1 MASLLRGEPVAENV
15 RQRIMKKCETLQ
27 KRGVVPT
34 LGIVRVGS
42 RGNDIAYER
51 GATKQAQKLGIK
63 VKQFTLA
70 EDISG
75 EEMGRV
81 LKEINSAPD
90 IHGCLIFRPLPNH
103 LNEAEILEIL
113 KPEKDVDVIT
123 AASMGRMV
131 TGVGNDYAPC
141 TAAACLELLKYYRI
155 PLKGRRV
162 TVVGKGINVGLSISL
177 LLLNEEATV
186 SVCHIFTAPEEV
198 KRLCREADVL
208 VSAAGCAGL
217 IGAENVRPGQVV
229 IDVGVNMANDG
240 KTCGD
245 TDFEAVEPIVEA
257 ITPVPGGVGA
267 ITSCILME
275 HVVDAALRE
284 TAAQSLREIA
294 VPTQDA

>member
-15 RQRIMKKCETLQ
+15 RQRIIKKCEILQ
-27 KRGVVPT
+27 NRGVVPT
-34 LGIVRVGS
+34 LGIVRAGS

-51 GATKQAQKLGIK
+51 GAVKQAQKLGIK

-70 EDISG
+70 ETVSG
-75 EEMGRV
+75 EELRRV
-81 LKEINSAPD
+81 LNEINAASD
-90 IHGCLIFRPLPNH
+90 IHGCLILRPLPAH
-103 LNEAEILEIL
+103 LKEAEILEIL
-113 KPEKDVDVIT
+113 KPEKDVDAIT

-131 TGVGNDYAPC
+131 AGIENGYAPC
-141 TAAACLELLKYYRI
+141 TAAACLELLKYYQI

-217 IGAENVRPGQVV
+217 IGVEKVRPGQVV
-229 IDVGVNMANDG
+229 IDVGVNIRNDG

-245 TDFEAVEPIVEA
+245 ADFNAVGQVVEA
-257 ITPVPGGVGA
+257 ITPVPGGIGA

-284 TAAQSLREIA
+284 TAE
-294 VPTQDA
+294 

>member
-1 MASLLRGEPVAENV
+1 MAFLLRGEPAAENV
-15 RQRIMKKCETLQ
+15 RRRIIKKCEILQ
-27 KRGVVPT
+27 RRGVVPT
-34 LGIVRVGS
+34 LGIVRVGA

-51 GATKQAQKLGIK
+51 GAMKQAQKLGIK
-63 VKQFTLA
+63 VKQITLA
-70 EDISG
+70 EEITG
-75 EEMGRV
+75 EELCRE
-81 LKEINSAPD
+81 LQKINADSD
-90 IHGCLIFRPLPNH
+90 IHGCLIFRPLPNRF
-103 LNEAEILEIL
+103 NEAEILEIL

-131 TGVGNDYAPC
+131 TGADNEYAPC
-141 TAAACLELLKYYRI
+141 TAAACLELLKYYQI

-217 IGAENVRPGQVV
+217 IGTEHVRPGQVV
-229 IDVGVNMANDG
+229 IDVGVNMGNDG

-245 TDFEAVEPIVEA
+245 ADFNAVGPIVEA

-267 ITSCILME
+267 VTSCILME

-284 TAAQSLREIA
+284 TKEPSE
-294 VPTQDA
+294 DAWT

>member
-15 RQRIMKKCETLQ
+15 RQRIRKKCEILL

-34 LGIVRVGS
+34 LGIIRVGS

-51 GATKQAQKLGIK
+51 GAMKQAQKLGIR
-63 VKQFTLA
+63 VKQITLA
-70 EDISG
+70 EEISG
-75 EEMGRV
+75 EELCRV
-81 LKEINSAPD
+81 LKEINSDSD
-90 IHGCLIFRPLPNH
+90 IHGCLILRPLPNR
-103 LNEAEILEIL
+103 LNEAEILETL
-113 KPEKDVDVIT
+113 KSEKDVDVIT

-131 TGVGNDYAPC
+131 TGADKEYAPC
-141 TAAACLELLKYYRI
+141 TAAACLELLKYYHI

-177 LLLNEEATV
+177 LLLNQEATV

-217 IGAENVRPGQVV
+217 IGEEYVHPGQVL
-229 IDVGVNMANDG
+229 IDVGVNMGNDG

-245 TDFEAVEPIVEA
+245 ADFNAAGQIVEA

-267 ITSCILME
+267 VTSCILME

-284 TAAQSLREIA
+284 TGAPSE
-294 VPTQDA
+294 DA

>member
-15 RQRIMKKCETLQ
+15 RRRIGRKCEILQ
-27 KRGVVPT
+27 KRGVNPT

-51 GATKQAQKLGIK
+51 GAMKQAQKLGIK
-63 VKQFTLA
+63 VKQITLS
-70 EDISG
+70 EEISG
-75 EEMGRV
+75 EELRRV
-81 LKEINSAPD
+81 LQEINADSD
-90 IHGCLIFRPLPNH
+90 IHGCLIFRPLPNR
-103 LNEAEILEIL
+103 LNEAEMLEIL

-131 TGVGNDYAPC
+131 TGADNEYAPC
-141 TAAACLELLKYYRI
+141 TAAACLELLKYYQI

-162 TVVGKGINVGLSISL
+162 TVVGKGINVGLAISL

-217 IGAENVRPGQVV
+217 IGAEHVRPGQVV
-229 IDVGVNMANDG
+229 IDVGVNMGNDG

-245 TDFEAVEPIVEA
+245 ADFNTVEPIVEA

-267 ITSCILME
+267 VTSCILME
-275 HVVDAALRE
+275 HVADAALWE
-284 TAAQSLREIA
+284 TEA
-294 VPTQDA
+294 P

>member
-1 MASLLRGEPVAENV
+1 MAFLLKGEPVAENV
-15 RQRIMKKCETLQ
+15 RQRIIKKCEILQ
-27 KRGVVPT
+27 NRGVVPT
-34 LGIVRVGS
+34 LGIVRAGS

-51 GATKQAQKLGIK
+51 GAVKQAQKLGIK
-63 VKQFTLA
+63 VKQFILA
-70 EDISG
+70 ETVSG
-75 EEMGRV
+75 EELSRV
-81 LKEINSAPD
+81 LNEINAASD
-90 IHGCLIFRPLPNH
+90 IHGCLIFRPLPAH
-103 LNEAEILEIL
+103 LKEAEILEIL
-113 KPEKDVDVIT
+113 KPEKDVDAIT

-131 TGVGNDYAPC
+131 AGIENGYAPC
-141 TAAACLELLKYYRI
+141 TAAACLELLKYYQI

-217 IGAENVRPGQVV
+217 IGVEKVRPGQVV
-229 IDVGVNMANDG
+229 IDVGVNIGNDG

-245 TDFEAVEPIVEA
+245 ADFNAVGQVVEA
-257 ITPVPGGVGA
+257 ITPVPGGIGA

-284 TAAQSLREIA
+284 TAE
-294 VPTQDA
+294 

>member
-1 MASLLRGEPVAENV
+1 MAFLLRGEPVAENV
-15 RQRIMKKCETLQ
+15 RRRIGRKCEILQ
-27 KRGVVPT
+27 KRGVNPT

-51 GATKQAQKLGIK
+51 GAMKQAQKLGIK
-63 VKQFTLA
+63 VKQITLS
-70 EDISG
+70 EEISG
-75 EEMGRV
+75 EELCRV
-81 LKEINSAPD
+81 LQEINADSD
-90 IHGCLIFRPLPNH
+90 IHGCLIFRPLPNR
-103 LNEAEILEIL
+103 LNEAEMLEIL

-131 TGVGNDYAPC
+131 TGADNEYAPC
-141 TAAACLELLKYYRI
+141 TAAACLELLKYYQI

-162 TVVGKGINVGLSISL
+162 TVVGKGINVGLAISL

-217 IGAENVRPGQVV
+217 IGAEHVRPGQVV
-229 IDVGVNMANDG
+229 IDVGVNMGNDG

-245 TDFEAVEPIVEA
+245 ADFNTVEPIVEA

-267 ITSCILME
+267 VTSCILME
-275 HVVDAALRE
+275 HVADAALRE
-284 TAAQSLREIA
+284 TEA
-294 VPTQDA
+294 P

>member
-1 MASLLRGEPVAENV
+1 MASLLTGEPVAENV
-15 RQRIMKKCETLQ
+15 RRRIMKKCEALQ

-34 LGIVRVGS
+34 LGIVRAGS

-51 GATKQAQKLGIK
+51 GAMKQAQKLGIR

-70 EDISG
+70 ETVSG
-75 EEMGRV
+75 EELRRV
-81 LKEINSAPD
+81 LNEINAAPD
-90 IHGCLIFRPLPNH
+90 IHGCLIFRPLPAH
-103 LNEAEILEIL
+103 LKEAEILEVL
-113 KPEKDVDVIT
+113 KQEKDVDAIT

-131 TGVGNDYAPC
+131 AGIENGYAPC
-141 TAAACLELLKYYRI
+141 TAAACLELLKYYQI

-217 IGAENVRPGQVV
+217 IGAEKVRPGQVV
-229 IDVGVNMANDG
+229 IDVGVNIGNDG

-245 TDFEAVEPIVEA
+245 ADFNAVEQVVEA

-284 TAAQSLREIA
+284 TAE
-294 VPTQDA
+294 P

>member
-15 RQRIMKKCETLQ
+15 RQRIIKKCEILQ
-27 KRGVVPT
+27 NRGVPT
-34 LGIVRVGS
+34 LGIVRAGS

-51 GATKQAQKLGIK
+51 GAVKQAQKLGIK

-70 EDISG
+70 ETVSG
-75 EEMGRV
+75 EELRRV
-81 LKEINSAPD
+81 LNEINAASD
-90 IHGCLIFRPLPNH
+90 IHGCLILRPLPAH
-103 LNEAEILEIL
+103 LKEAEILEIL
-113 KPEKDVDVIT
+113 KPEKDVDAIT

-131 TGVGNDYAPC
+131 AGIENGYAPC
-141 TAAACLELLKYYRI
+141 TAAACLELLKYYQI

-217 IGAENVRPGQVV
+217 IGVEKVRPGQVV
-229 IDVGVNMANDG
+229 IDVGVNIGNDG

-245 TDFEAVEPIVEA
+245 ADFNAVGQVVEA
-257 ITPVPGGVGA
+257 ITPVPGGIGA

-284 TAAQSLREIA
+284 TAK
-294 VPTQDA
+294 P

>member
-15 RQRIMKKCETLQ
+15 RQRIIKKCEILQ
-27 KRGVVPT
+27 NRGVVPT
-34 LGIVRVGS
+34 LGIVRAGS

-51 GATKQAQKLGIK
+51 GAVKQAQKLGIR

-70 EDISG
+70 ETVSG
-75 EEMGRV
+75 EELRRV
-81 LKEINSAPD
+81 LNEINAASD
-90 IHGCLIFRPLPNH
+90 IHGCLIFRPLPAH
-103 LNEAEILEIL
+103 LKEAEILEIL
-113 KPEKDVDVIT
+113 KQEKDVDAIT

-131 TGVGNDYAPC
+131 AGIENGYAPC
-141 TAAACLELLKYYRI
+141 TAAACLELLKYYQI

-198 KRLCREADVL
+198 EHLCREADVL

-217 IGAENVRPGQVV
+217 IGVEKVRPGQVV
-229 IDVGVNMANDG
+229 IDVGVNIGNDG

-245 TDFEAVEPIVEA
+245 ADFNAVGPVVEA

-284 TAAQSLREIA
+284 TEAPSE
-294 VPTQDA
+294 DA

>member
-15 RQRIMKKCETLQ
+15 RQRIREKCEILL
-27 KRGVVPT
+27 KRGVVAT

-51 GATKQAQKLGIK
+51 GAMKQAQKLRIR
-63 VKQFTLA
+63 VKQITLA
-70 EDISG
+70 EEISG
-75 EEMGRV
+75 EELCRV
-81 LKEINSAPD
+81 LKKINSDSD
-90 IHGCLIFRPLPNH
+90 IHGCLIFRPLPNR
-103 LNEAEILEIL
+103 LNEAEILETL
-113 KPEKDVDVIT
+113 KSEKDVDVIT
-123 AASMGRMV
+123 AASIGRMV
-131 TGVGNDYAPC
+131 TGAREYAPC
-141 TAAACLELLKYYRI
+141 TAAACLELLKYYDI

-198 KRLCREADVL
+198 KRLCREADVI

-217 IGAENVRPGQVV
+217 IGEEYVRPGQVL
-229 IDVGVNMANDG
+229 IDVGVNMGNDG

-245 TDFEAVEPIVEA
+245 ADFNAVGQIVEA

-267 ITSCILME
+267 VTSCILME

-284 TAAQSLREIA
+284 TEAPSE
-294 VPTQDA
+294 DA

>member
-1 MASLLRGEPVAENV
+1 MAFLLRGEPVAENV
-15 RQRIMKKCETLQ
+15 RRRIGRKCEILQ
-27 KRGVVPT
+27 KRGVNPT

-51 GATKQAQKLGIK
+51 GAMKQAQKLGIK
-63 VKQFTLA
+63 VKQNTLS
-70 EDISG
+70 EEISG
-75 EEMGRV
+75 EELCRV
-81 LKEINSAPD
+81 LQEINADSV
-90 IHGCLIFRPLPNH
+90 IHGCLIFRPLPNR
-103 LNEAEILEIL
+103 LNEAEMLEIL

-131 TGVGNDYAPC
+131 TGADNEYAPC
-141 TAAACLELLKYYRI
+141 TAAACLELLKYYQI

-162 TVVGKGINVGLSISL
+162 TVVGKGINVGLAISL

-217 IGAENVRPGQVV
+217 IGAEHVRPGQVV
-229 IDVGVNMANDG
+229 IDVGVNMGNDG

-245 TDFEAVEPIVEA
+245 ADFNTVEPMVEA

-267 ITSCILME
+267 VTSCILME
-275 HVVDAALRE
+275 HVADAALRE
-284 TAAQSLREIA
+284 TEA
-294 VPTQDA
+294 P

>member
-1 MASLLRGEPVAENV
+1 MASLLRGEPVAESV
-15 RQRIMKKCETLQ
+15 RQRIIKKCEILQ
-27 KRGVVPT
+27 NRGVVPT
-34 LGIVRVGS
+34 LGIVRAGS

-51 GATKQAQKLGIK
+51 GAVKQAQKLGIR

-70 EDISG
+70 ETVSG
-75 EEMGRV
+75 EELRRV
-81 LKEINSAPD
+81 LNEINAAPD
-90 IHGCLIFRPLPNH
+90 IHGCLIFRPLPAH
-103 LNEAEILEIL
+103 LKEAEILETL

-131 TGVGNDYAPC
+131 AGIENGYAPC
-141 TAAACLELLKYYRI
+141 TAAACLELLKYYQI

-198 KRLCREADVL
+198 ERLCREADVL

-217 IGAENVRPGQVV
+217 IGVEKVRPGQVV
-229 IDVGVNMANDG
+229 IDVGVNIGNDG

-245 TDFEAVEPIVEA
+245 ADFNAVGQVVEA
-257 ITPVPGGVGA
+257 ITPVPGGIGA

-284 TAAQSLREIA
+284 TEALSE
-294 VPTQDA
+294 DA

>member
-1 MASLLRGEPVAENV
+1 MAFLLRGEPVAENV
-15 RQRIMKKCETLQ
+15 RRRIGKKCEILQ
-27 KRGVVPT
+27 KMGVNPT

-51 GATKQAQKLGIK
+51 GAMKQAQKLGIK
-63 VKQFTLA
+63 VKQITLS
-70 EDISG
+70 EEISG
-75 EEMGRV
+75 EELCRV
-81 LKEINSAPD
+81 LREINADSD
-90 IHGCLIFRPLPNH
+90 IHGCLIFRPLPNR

-131 TGVGNDYAPC
+131 TGADNEYAPC
-141 TAAACLELLKYYRI
+141 TAAACLELLKYYQI

-162 TVVGKGINVGLSISL
+162 TVVGKGINVGLAISL

-217 IGAENVRPGQVV
+217 IGAEHVRPGQVV
-229 IDVGVNMANDG
+229 IDVGVNMGNDG

-245 TDFEAVEPIVEA
+245 VDFNTVEPMVEA

-267 ITSCILME
+267 VTSCILME
-275 HVVDAALRE
+275 HVADAALRE
-284 TAAQSLREIA
+284 GEA
-294 VPTQDA
+294 P

>member
-1 MASLLRGEPVAENV
+1 MAFLLRGEPVAENV
-15 RQRIMKKCETLQ
+15 RRRIGKKCEILQ

-34 LGIVRVGS
+34 LGIVRAGS

-51 GATKQAQKLGIK
+51 GAMKQAQKLGIK
-63 VKQFTLA
+63 VKQITLA
-70 EDISG
+70 EEISG
-75 EEMGRV
+75 EELCRV
-81 LKEINSAPD
+81 LQEINTDSN
-90 IHGCLIFRPLPNH
+90 IHGCLIFRPLPKRF
-103 LNEAEILEIL
+103 NEAKILEIL

-131 TGVGNDYAPC
+131 TGAYNEYAPC
-141 TAAACLELLKYYRI
+141 TAAACLELLKYYQI

-198 KRLCREADVL
+198 KRLCNEADVL

-217 IGAENVRPGQVV
+217 IGAEHVRPGQIV
-229 IDVGVNMANDG
+229 IDVGVNMGNDG

-245 TDFEAVEPIVEA
+245 ADFNAVEPIVEA

-267 ITSCILME
+267 VTSCILME

-284 TAAQSLREIA
+284 TEDPSE
-294 VPTQDA
+294 DA

>member
-1 MASLLRGEPVAENV
+1 MAFLLRGEPVAENV
-15 RQRIMKKCETLQ
+15 RRRIGRKCEILQ
-27 KRGVVPT
+27 KRGVNPT

-42 RGNDIAYER
+42 RGDDIAYER
-51 GATKQAQKLGIK
+51 GAMKQAQKLGIK
-63 VKQFTLA
+63 VKQITLS
-70 EDISG
+70 EEISG
-75 EEMGRV
+75 EELCRV
-81 LKEINSAPD
+81 LQEINADSD
-90 IHGCLIFRPLPNH
+90 IHGCLIFRPLPNR
-103 LNEAEILEIL
+103 LNEAEMLEIL

-131 TGVGNDYAPC
+131 TGADNEYAPC
-141 TAAACLELLKYYRI
+141 TAAACLELLKYYQI

-162 TVVGKGINVGLSISL
+162 TVVGKGINVGLAISL

-217 IGAENVRPGQVV
+217 IGAEHVRPGQVV
-229 IDVGVNMANDG
+229 IDVGVNMGNDG

-245 TDFEAVEPIVEA
+245 ADFNTVEPIVEA

-267 ITSCILME
+267 VTSCILME
-275 HVVDAALRE
+275 HVADAALRE
-284 TAAQSLREIA
+284 TEA
-294 VPTQDA
+294 P

>member
-15 RQRIMKKCETLQ
+15 RQRIIKKCEILQ
-27 KRGVVPT
+27 NRGVVPT
-34 LGIVRVGS
+34 LGIVRAGS

-51 GATKQAQKLGIK
+51 GAVKQAQKLGIK

-70 EDISG
+70 ETVSG
-75 EEMGRV
+75 EELRRV
-81 LKEINSAPD
+81 LNEINAASD
-90 IHGCLIFRPLPNH
+90 IHGCLIFRPLPAH
-103 LNEAEILEIL
+103 LKEAEILEIL
-113 KPEKDVDVIT
+113 KPEKDVDAIT

-131 TGVGNDYAPC
+131 AGIENGYAPC
-141 TAAACLELLKYYRI
+141 TAAACLELLKYYQI

-198 KRLCREADVL
+198 EHLCREADVL

-217 IGAENVRPGQVV
+217 IGVEKVRPGQVV
-229 IDVGVNMANDG
+229 IDVGVNIGNDG

-245 TDFEAVEPIVEA
+245 ADFNAVGPVVEA

-284 TAAQSLREIA
+284 TME
-294 VPTQDA
+294 

>member
-15 RQRIMKKCETLQ
+15 RQRIIKKCEILQ
-27 KRGVVPT
+27 NRGVVPT
-34 LGIVRVGS
+34 LGIVRAGS

-51 GATKQAQKLGIK
+51 GAVKQAQKLGIK

-70 EDISG
+70 ETVSG
-75 EEMGRV
+75 EELRRV
-81 LKEINSAPD
+81 LNEINAASD
-90 IHGCLIFRPLPNH
+90 IHGCLILRPLPAH
-103 LNEAEILEIL
+103 LKEAEILEIL
-113 KPEKDVDVIT
+113 KPEKDVDAIT

-131 TGVGNDYAPC
+131 AGIENGYAPC
-141 TAAACLELLKYYRI
+141 TAAACLELLKYYQI

-217 IGAENVRPGQVV
+217 IGVEKVRPGQVV
-229 IDVGVNMANDG
+229 IDVGVNIGNDG

-245 TDFEAVEPIVEA
+245 ADFNAVGQVVEA
-257 ITPVPGGVGA
+257 ITPVPGGIGA

-284 TAAQSLREIA
+284 TAE
-294 VPTQDA
+294 